1 LAVVVVSLAG
11 VITWQLRPRPTGA
24 VALPVPGEGHDVV
37 VEVFNAT
44 GVDGLARTA
53 TRRLRTE
60 GIDVVFYGSARDST
74 LDSTQI
80 IVRRGDTTA
89 AVVVRDALGTGVIVI
104 QPDAKRLVDVTVLLH
119 VDAALVLGLHP

>member
-1 LAVVVVSLAG
+1 M
-11 VITWQLRPRPTGA
+11 
-24 VALPVPGEGHDVV
+24 V

-53 TRRLRTE
+53 TRKLRTE

-80 IVRRGDTTA
+80 IVRRGDSTA
-89 AVVVRDALGTGVIVI
+89 AILVRDALGTGVIGV
-104 QPDAKRLVDVTVLLH
+104 QHDAKRLVDVTVLLH
-119 VDAALVLGLHP
+119 VDAARLLGLYP